1 MVFLVG
7 CNPAEETDNPGT
19 GVETTLAGT
28 EWSLVSLNGEE
39 LITGTTI
46 TLSLEDDY
54 LGGEMGCNG
63 YGNSFDSGKYTA
75 MSDGSFMLEPPLAV
89 TVQFCEEPEGI
100 MEQESAY
107 IDVLMNVAGFQI
119 IGTRLKFVDET
130 GNIILVY
137 ESK

>member
-1 MVFLVG
+1 MDIDPSNGISSRVQS
-7 CNPAEETDNPGT
+7 CRRTDIPGT

-75 MSDGSFMLEPPLAV
+75 MSDGSFCWNLRWL
-89 TVQFCEEPEGI
+89 
-100 MEQESAY
+100 
-107 IDVLMNVAGFQI
+107 
-119 IGTRLKFVDET
+119 
-130 GNIILVY
+130 
-137 ESK
+137 